1 MALSTPASSRTSR
14 LLHTLRK
21 PAAFFASNWAAL
33 VSVATIV
40 GAVPG
45 LAGVVRV
52 VNDLDRY
59 EDEPFMTPLR
69 QLRATWRRDV
79 PVSLL
84 LVVVLVLGALNTYA
98 VTQVQVGLRVAVV
111 GFLVP
116 VVWAVGMFV
125 AAYVAAASAQPLDAT
140 RHDVL
145 GLAAVLMKRRPVRSL
160 LTPLLLVALAPVVLL
175 PPLTVAVGLSL
186 PAWFMGEW
194 FGVAMWRR
202 QLDPDP
208 DAAPAPTG
216 GPRR

>member
-14 LLHTLRK
+14 LLVALRK

-33 VSVATIV
+33 VALATIV
-40 GAVPG
+40 GVGPG
-45 LAGVVRV
+45 LAGVMRV
-52 VNDLDRY
+52 VTDLDRY

-69 QLRATWRRDV
+69 QLRATWRRDL

-84 LVVVLVLGALNTYA
+84 LVIVLVLGALNTYA
-98 VTQVQVGLRVAVV
+98 VTRVEVGVRVAVV

-116 VVWAVGMFV
+116 VAWAVCIFV
-125 AAYVAAASAQPLDAT
+125 AAYVAAASAQPLNAS

-145 GLAAVLMKRRPVRSL
+145 GLTALLLTRRPVRSL
-160 LTPLLLVALAPVVLL
+160 LTPLFLIALAPVVLL

-194 FGVAMWRR
+194 FGVTAWRC

-208 DAAPAPTG
+208 EGPPRPTRV
-216 GPRR
+216 RR

>member
-1 MALSTPASSRTSR
+1 MSTPASSRTSR
-14 LLHTLRK
+14 LLHALRK
-21 PAAFFASNWAAL
+21 PAAFFASDWAAL
-33 VSVATIV
+33 VAVATILGV
-40 GAVPG
+40 VPG
-45 LAGVVRV
+45 LAGVMRV
-52 VNDLDRY
+52 VTDLDRY

-69 QLRATWRRDV
+69 QLRATWRRDL

-84 LVVVLVLGALNTYA
+84 LWVVLVLGALDTYA
-98 VTQVQVGLRVAVV
+98 VTQVEVGMRVAVV

-116 VVWAVGMFV
+116 VVWAACVFV
-125 AAYVAAASAQPLDAT
+125 AAYVAAASAEPLDAS

-145 GLAAVLMKRRPVRSL
+145 GLTAVLVQRRPVRSL

-194 FGVAMWRR
+194 FGVAAWRR

-208 DAAPAPTG
+208 EGFPVPA
-216 GPRR
+216 